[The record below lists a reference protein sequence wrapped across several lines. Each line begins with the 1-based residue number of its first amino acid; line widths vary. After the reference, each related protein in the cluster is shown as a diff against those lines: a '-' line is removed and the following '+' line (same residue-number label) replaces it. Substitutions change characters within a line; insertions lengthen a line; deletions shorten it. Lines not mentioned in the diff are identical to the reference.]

1 MTIAVGPAKQLRFK
15 KESAWGTAA
24 GTSGGQLLR
33 RVTSD
38 IDLSKD
44 TYESAEITSTYQLT
58 DFRHGMR
65 KVGGTIKSDLSPGG
79 YSAFVQSALRR
90 DFSTV
95 ADSTALSLTFAG
107 TGPTYTISRGTSGSF
122 LTDGWKVGMVVRV
135 TDGTGATANN
145 LNKNLLIT
153 SLVAG
158 TATVIPGGNGT
169 LTAEGPIASC
179 TMAPTGKITY
189 VPASGHTNDS
199 YTIEHWFSDIGQ
211 SEYFTGCKIAGLDFS
226 LPPSGIAELSVAVL
240 GKDQERGTAAY
251 FNSPAAESTV
261 GALTAVSGRV
271 QVNGATVGI
280 VTGLSIKVDGGM
292 TTGAVVGSNYTPDV
306 FPGRVKVTGQLS
318 AYFQDATMRDLF
330 LDETTFAI
338 SAVFYVADADADSDF
353 IAITLPAC
361 KAGGATKSDGEQGLQ
376 LTMPFSALY
385 NSSGGS
391 GISSEATTIWVQ
403 DSQAA

>member
-15 KESAWGTAA
+15 KETSWGTAA

-44 TYESAEITSTYQLT
+44 TYESNEITSTYQLT
-58 DFRHGMR
+58 DFRHGVR
-65 KVGGTIKSDLSPGG
+65 KAGGTIKGELSPGA

-95 ADSTALSLTFAG
+95 TASTALSLTFAG
-107 TGPTYTISRGTSGSF
+107 TGPTYTVARGTGSF
-122 LTDGWKVGMVVRV
+122 LTDGWKVGEVVRV
-135 TDGTGATANN
+135 TVGTGANANN
-145 LNKNLLIT
+145 LNKNLFIT

-179 TMAPTGKITY
+179 TMQPTGKITY
-189 VPASGHTNDS
+189 VPATGHTNDS
-199 YTIEHWFSDIGQ
+199 YTIEHWFSDISQ
-211 SEYFTGCKIAGLDFS
+211 DEYFTGCKIASLDVS
-226 LPPSGIAELSVAVL
+226 LPPTGIATIDIAVM
-240 GKDQERGTAAY
+240 GKDMTTGTAAY
-251 FNSPAAESTV
+251 FSSPTAATTTGV
-261 GALTAVSGRV
+261 LAAVNGV
-271 QVNGATVGI
+271 LQVNGTTVGV

-292 TTGAVVGSNYTPDV
+292 STGAVVGANTTPDV
-306 FPGRVKVTGQLS
+306 FPGRVRVSGQLS
-318 AYFQDATMRDLF
+318 AYFENAAMRDLF
-330 LDETTFAI
+330 IDETTFAI
-338 SAVFYVADADADSDF
+338 SAVFYTGTSATADF

-361 KAGGATKSDGEQGLQ
+361 KAGGATKGDGEQGLQ
-376 LTMPFSALY
+376 LTMPFTALY
-385 NSSGGS
+385 NSSGGT
-391 GISSEATTIWVQ
+391 GISSEATTIWIQ

>member
-15 KESAWGTAA
+15 KETAWGTAA

-38 IDLSKD
+38 LDLSKD
-44 TYESAEITSTYQLT
+44 TYESAEITSTYQVT

-65 KVGGTIKSDLSPGG
+65 KVGGTIKGELSPGA
-79 YSAFVQSALRR
+79 YSAFVGSALRR

-95 ADSTALSLTFAG
+95 TASTALSLTFAG
-107 TGPTYTISRGTSGSF
+107 TGPTYTVSRGTSGSF

-135 TDGTGATANN
+135 TVGTGANSNN

-179 TMAPTGKITY
+179 TMQPTGKITY
-189 VPASGHTNDS
+189 VPASSHTNDS
-199 YTIEHWFSDIGQ
+199 YTIEHWFSDISQ
-211 SEYFTGCKIAGLDFS
+211 DEYFTGCKIASLDLN
-226 LPPSGIAELSVAVL
+226 LPPTGMATIDVGVM
-240 GKDQERGTAAY
+240 GKDMTTGTAAY
-251 FNSPAAESTV
+251 FSSPSAATTTGV
-261 GALTAVSGRV
+261 LAAVNGV
-271 QVNGATVGI
+271 LQVNGTTVGI

-292 TTGAVVGSNYTPDV
+292 STGAVVGSNYTPDV
-306 FPGRVKVTGQLS
+306 FPGRVKVSGQLS

-330 LDETTFAI
+330 VNETTFAI
-338 SAVFYVADADADSDF
+338 NAVFYTGSSATADF
-353 IAITLPAC
+353 VAITLPAC

-376 LTMPFSALY
+376 LTMPFTALY

-391 GISSEATTIWVQ
+391 GISSEATTIWIQ

>member
-1 MTIAVGPAKQLRFK
+1 MTIAVGPAKQVRFK
-15 KESAWGTAA
+15 KETAWGTAA

-38 IDLSKD
+38 IDLSKE
-44 TYESAEITSTYQLT
+44 TYESNELTSTYQLI
-58 DFRHGMR
+58 DYRHGMR
-65 KVGGTIKSDLSPGG
+65 KVGGTLKGELSPGS
-79 YSAFVQSALRR
+79 YSAFVGSALRR

-95 ADSTALSLTFAG
+95 TASTSLSLTIAG

-122 LTDGWKVGMVVRV
+122 LTDGWKVGMVTRITV
-135 TDGTGATANN
+135 GTGLTASN

-158 TATVIPGGNGT
+158 TATVIPGGDGA

-179 TMAPTGKITY
+179 TMVPTGKITY
-189 VPASGHTNDS
+189 VPATGHTNDS
-199 YTIEHWFSDIGQ
+199 YTIEHWFSDIAQ
-211 SEYFTGCKIAGLDFS
+211 DEYFTGCKIASLDPS
-226 LPPSGIAELSVAVL
+226 LPPTGMATIDIAVM
-240 GKDQERGTAAY
+240 GKDMTDGTAAY
-251 FNSPAAESTV
+251 FSSPSAATTTGV
-261 GALTAVSGRV
+261 LAAVNGV
-271 QVNGATVGI
+271 LQVNGATVAV

-318 AYFQDATMRDLF
+318 AYFQDATLRDLF

-338 SAVFYVADADADSDF
+338 SAVFFTGTSSNADF
-353 IAITLPAC
+353 IAVTLPAC

-376 LTMPFSALY
+376 LTMPFQALY

-391 GISSEATTIWVQ
+391 GISSEATTIWIQ

>member
-15 KESAWGTAA
+15 KETAWGTAA

-44 TYESAEITSTYQLT
+44 TYESNEITSTYQLT
-58 DFRHGMR
+58 DYRHGMR
-65 KVGGTIKSDLSPGG
+65 KVGGTIKGELSPGA

-95 ADSTALSLTFAG
+95 AASTALTLTFAG
-107 TGPTYTISRGTSGSF
+107 TGPSYTVARSTGSY

-135 TDGTGATANN
+135 TVGTGANANN
-145 LNKNLLIT
+145 LNKNMLIT
-153 SLVAG
+153 ALIAG

-199 YTIEHWFSDIGQ
+199 YTIEHWFSDIAQ
-211 SEYFTGCKIAGLDFS
+211 DEYFTGCKIGSLDLS
-226 LPPSGIAELSVAVL
+226 LPPTGMATIDMSVM
-240 GKDQERGTAAY
+240 GKDITAGTAAY
-251 FNSPAAESTV
+251 FNSPSAATTTGV
-261 GALTAVSGRV
+261 LAAVNGV
-271 QVNGATVGI
+271 LQVNGATVGI

-306 FPGRVKVTGQLS
+306 FPGRVKVSGQLS
-318 AYFQDATMRDLF
+318 AYFENATMRDLF
-330 LDETTFAI
+330 VDETTFAI
-338 SAVFYVADADADSDF
+338 NAVFYTGTGAAADF
-353 IAITLPAC
+353 IAISLPAC

-376 LTMPFSALY
+376 LTMPFQALY

-391 GISSEATTIWVQ
+391 GIATEATTIWLQ

>member
-1 MTIAVGPAKQLRFK
+1 MTIAVGPAKQVRFK
-15 KESAWGTAA
+15 KETAWGTAA

-38 IDLSKD
+38 IDLSKE
-44 TYESAEITSTYQLT
+44 TYESNELTSTYQLI
-58 DFRHGMR
+58 DYRHGMR
-65 KVGGTIKSDLSPGG
+65 KVGGTLKGELSPGS
-79 YSAFVQSALRR
+79 YSAFVGSALRR

-95 ADSTALSLTFAG
+95 TASTSLSLTIAG

-122 LTDGWKVGMVVRV
+122 LTDGWKVGMVTRITV
-135 TDGTGATANN
+135 GTGLTASN

-158 TATVIPGGNGT
+158 TATVIPGGDGA

-179 TMAPTGKITY
+179 TMVPTGKITY
-189 VPASGHTNDS
+189 VPATGHTNDS
-199 YTIEHWFSDIGQ
+199 YTIEHWFSDIAQ
-211 SEYFTGCKIAGLDFS
+211 DEYFTGCKIASLDLS
-226 LPPSGIAELSVAVL
+226 LPPTGMATIDIAVM
-240 GKDQERGTAAY
+240 GKDMTDGTAAY
-251 FNSPAAESTV
+251 FSSPSAATTTGV
-261 GALTAVSGRV
+261 LAAVNGV
-271 QVNGATVGI
+271 LQVNGATVAV

-318 AYFQDATMRDLF
+318 AYFQDATLRDLF

-338 SAVFYVADADADSDF
+338 SAVFFTGTSSNADF
-353 IAITLPAC
+353 IAVTLPAC

-376 LTMPFSALY
+376 LTMPFQALY

-391 GISSEATTIWVQ
+391 GISSEATTIWIQ

>member
-15 KESAWGTAA
+15 KETAWGTAA

-44 TYESAEITSTYQLT
+44 TYESNEITSTYQLI

-65 KVGGTIKSDLSPGG
+65 KVGGTIKGELSPGS

-95 ADSTALSLTFAG
+95 TASTALTVTIAG
-107 TGPTYTISRGTSGSF
+107 TGPTYTVARSTNSF
-122 LTDGWKVGMVVRV
+122 LTDGWKVGMVVRA
-135 TDGTGATANN
+135 TAGTGLSAGN

-158 TATVIPGGNGT
+158 TATVIPGGDGT
-169 LTAEGPIASC
+169 LTAEGPIASV
-179 TMAPTGKITY
+179 TMQPTGKITY
-189 VPASGHTNDS
+189 VPATGHTNDS
-199 YTIEHWFSDIGQ
+199 YTIEHWFSDISQ
-211 SEYFTGCKIAGLDFS
+211 DEYFTGCKIASIDFS
-226 LPPSGIAELSVAVL
+226 LPPTGMATIDIAVM
-240 GKDQERGTAAY
+240 GKDMTDGTAAY
-251 FNSPAAESTV
+251 FTSPSAATTTGV
-261 GALTAVSGRV
+261 LAAVNGV
-271 QVNGATVGI
+271 LQVNGTTVGI

-306 FPGRVKVTGQLS
+306 FPGRVKVSGQMS
-318 AYFQDATMRDLF
+318 AYFENATMRDLF

-338 SAVFYVADADADSDF
+338 SAVFYTGTSSTADF

-376 LTMPFSALY
+376 LTMPFQALY

-391 GISSEATTIWVQ
+391 GISSEATTIWIQ

>member
-1 MTIAVGPAKQLRFK
+1 MTIAVGPAKQVRFK
-15 KESAWGTAA
+15 KETAWGTAA

-38 IDLSKD
+38 IDLSKE
-44 TYESAEITSTYQLT
+44 TYESNELTSTYQLI
-58 DFRHGMR
+58 DYRHGMR
-65 KVGGTIKSDLSPGG
+65 KVGGTLKGELSPGS
-79 YSAFVQSALRR
+79 YSAFVGSALRR

-95 ADSTALSLTFAG
+95 TASTSLTLTIAG

-122 LTDGWKVGMVVRV
+122 LTDGWKVGMVTRITV
-135 TDGTGATANN
+135 GTGLTASN

-158 TATVIPGGNGT
+158 TATVIPGGDGA

-179 TMAPTGKITY
+179 TMVPTGKITY
-189 VPASGHTNDS
+189 VPATGHTNDS
-199 YTIEHWFSDIGQ
+199 YTIEHWFSDIAQ
-211 SEYFTGCKIAGLDFS
+211 DEYFTGCKIASLDLS
-226 LPPSGIAELSVAVL
+226 LPPTGMATIDIAVM
-240 GKDQERGTAAY
+240 GKDMTDGTAAY
-251 FNSPAAESTV
+251 FSSPSAATTTGV
-261 GALTAVSGRV
+261 LAAVNGV
-271 QVNGATVGI
+271 LQVNGATVAV

-318 AYFQDATMRDLF
+318 AYFQDATLRDLF

-338 SAVFYVADADADSDF
+338 SAVFFTGTSSNADF
-353 IAITLPAC
+353 IAVTLPAC

-376 LTMPFSALY
+376 LTMPFQALY

-391 GISSEATTIWVQ
+391 GISSEATTIWIQ

>member
-15 KESAWGTAA
+15 KETTWGTAA

-44 TYESAEITSTYQLT
+44 TYESNEITSTYQLT
-58 DFRHGMR
+58 DFRHGAR
-65 KVGGTIKSDLSPGG
+65 KVGGTIKGELSPGS

-95 ADSTALSLTFAG
+95 TASTALSLTFAG
-107 TGPTYTISRGTSGSF
+107 TGPTYTVARSAGSF

-135 TDGTGATANN
+135 TAGSVNANN
-145 LNKNLLIT
+145 TAKNLLIT

-158 TATVIPGGNGT
+158 TATVVPGGNGT

-179 TMAPTGKITY
+179 TMQPTGKITY

-199 YTIEHWFSDIGQ
+199 YSIEHWYSDISQ
-211 SEYFTGCKIAGLDFS
+211 SELFTGCKIASLDLS
-226 LPPSGIAELSVAVL
+226 LPPTGMATIDIGVL
-240 GKDQERGTAAY
+240 GKDMTTGTAAY
-251 FNSPAAESTV
+251 FSSPSAATTTGV
-261 GALTAVSGRV
+261 LAAVNGTL
-271 QVNGATVGI
+271 QVNGSTVGI
-280 VTGLSIKVDGGM
+280 VTGLSIRVDGGH

-306 FPGRVKVTGQLS
+306 FPGRVKVSGQLS
-318 AYFQDATMRDLF
+318 AYFENATMRDLF
-330 LDETTFAI
+330 LNETTFGI
-338 SAVFYVADADADSDF
+338 NAVFYTGSTAAADF
-353 IAITLPAC
+353 IAVTLPAC
-361 KAGGATKSDGEQGLQ
+361 KAGGASKSDGEQGLQ
-376 LTMPFSALY
+376 LTMPFQAVY

-391 GISSEATTIWVQ
+391 GISSEATTIWMQ

>member
-1 MTIAVGPAKQLRFK
+1 MTIAVGPAKQVRFK
-15 KESAWGTAA
+15 KETAWGTAA

-38 IDLSKD
+38 IDLSKE
-44 TYESAEITSTYQLT
+44 TYESNELTSTYQLI
-58 DFRHGMR
+58 DYRHGMR
-65 KVGGTIKSDLSPGG
+65 KVGGTLKGELSPGS
-79 YSAFVQSALRR
+79 YSAFVGSALRR

-95 ADSTALSLTFAG
+95 TASTSLSLTIAG

-122 LTDGWKVGMVVRV
+122 LTDGWKVGMVTRITV
-135 TDGTGATANN
+135 GTGLTASN

-158 TATVIPGGNGT
+158 TATVIPGGDGA

-179 TMAPTGKITY
+179 TMVPTGKITY
-189 VPASGHTNDS
+189 VPATGHTNDS
-199 YTIEHWFSDIGQ
+199 YTIEHWFSDIAQ
-211 SEYFTGCKIAGLDFS
+211 DEYFTGCKIASLDLS
-226 LPPSGIAELSVAVL
+226 LPPTGMATIDIAVM
-240 GKDQERGTAAY
+240 GKDMTDGTAAY
-251 FNSPAAESTV
+251 FSSPSAATTTGV
-261 GALTAVSGRV
+261 LAAVNGV
-271 QVNGATVGI
+271 LQVNGTTVAV

-318 AYFQDATMRDLF
+318 AYFQDATLRDLF

-338 SAVFYVADADADSDF
+338 SAVFFTGTSSNADF
-353 IAITLPAC
+353 IAVTLPAC

-376 LTMPFSALY
+376 LTMPFQALY

-391 GISSEATTIWVQ
+391 GISSEATTIWIQ